1 MTQPVQKLES
11 ITSLAQDGG
20 NMPEKV
26 TGADKDYAEGKGYLE
41 KGEISL
47 AAVSLHNA
55 LIGYEEK
62 NDDKGMAN
70 ASHQLAKACFLKGD
84 YEQAQ
89 KHFQTAESLCVKL
102 GDPMGKLTISRQLID
117 VYSSLKEYAKAIDG
131 CMDVLDLYQA
141 NNNPQGSVEI
151 IEKMAE
157 VYIAA
162 GDTAKAAD
170 AYRTVASIHK
180 NFKHDS
186 IAASYRKKAEE
197 LGG

>member
-1 MTQPVQKLES
+1 MMQPVQKLES
-11 ITSLAQDGG
+11 IQPFVQDGESR
-20 NMPEKV
+20 PESQ
-26 TGADKDYAEGKGYLE
+26 TGADKDYAEGKRYLE
-41 KGEISL
+41 KGELSL
-47 AAVSLHNA
+47 AVVSLHNA

-70 ASHQLAKACFLKGD
+70 ASHQLGKACFLKED

-89 KHFQTAESLCVKL
+89 THFLKAESLCVKL
-102 GDPMGKLTISRQLID
+102 GDPMGKLTVSRQLID
-117 VYSSLKEYAKAIDG
+117 VYSSLQDYDKAIDE
-131 CMDVLDLYQA
+131 CIDVLDLYQA
-141 NNNPQGSVEI
+141 NNNPQGSVDI

-170 AYRTVASIHK
+170 AYRTIASIHQ

-186 IAASYRKKAEE
+186 IAASYREKAEE
-197 LGG
+197 LGR